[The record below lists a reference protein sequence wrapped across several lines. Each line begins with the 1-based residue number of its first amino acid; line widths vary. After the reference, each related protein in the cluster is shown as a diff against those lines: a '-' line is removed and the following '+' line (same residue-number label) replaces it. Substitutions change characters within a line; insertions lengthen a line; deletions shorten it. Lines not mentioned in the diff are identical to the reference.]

1 MEFAR
6 PEPFRAALWAPGP
19 HAQTILSHLW
29 KTPWAPLPWISEFLE
44 LEPGETLR
52 LEVLPG
58 DTDTVVVFFHGLGGN
73 AGSYYI
79 RRSAGLAAARGHSV
93 ISANHRGAGL
103 GMGLAKKPYH
113 CGSTGDVA
121 AVIAFA
127 RQRFPGKRVIA
138 AGFSLSAAM
147 LVLLLGRDK
156 HMALPDGAV
165 IVNPPGDLEACSHRL
180 LRGLNRLYD
189 RRFVKLLRHHVEA
202 RPGGTPLPPTP
213 NLRIFDEVYTAPQ
226 AGFKNRAD
234 YYTHCSC
241 GAHLGGIE
249 RPAVILTS
257 LDDPFAPAADLG
269 RPSPSVHL
277 HLERHGGHCGYLAA
291 HKTPQGNHRWMDYAL
306 DHYLE
311 ALRQNTRPELA
322 AKPTPDQPA

>member
-1 MEFAR
+1 MELAR
-6 PEPFRAALWAPGP
+6 PEPFHPALWAPGP

-29 KTPWAPLPWISEFLE
+29 KTPSAPLPWSSEFLE
-44 LEPGETLR
+44 LEAGERLR

-58 DTDTVVVFFHGLGGN
+58 DSDTVVVFFHGLGGH
-73 AGSYYI
+73 AGSSYV
-79 RRSAGLAAARGHSV
+79 RRSAGLATARGHSV

-103 GMGLAKKPYH
+103 GMGLAHRPYH

-121 AVIAFA
+121 AVIAFT
-127 RQRFPGKRVIA
+127 RRRFPGKRVLA

-156 HMALPDGAV
+156 HLAQPDGAV

-213 NLRIFDEVYTAPQ
+213 TLRDFDEVYTAPQ
-226 AGFKNRAD
+226 AGFKDRAD
-234 YYTHCSC
+234 YYANCSC
-241 GAHLGGIE
+241 GPHLGGID

-257 LDDPFAPAADLG
+257 EDDPFAPAADLG
-269 RPSPSVHL
+269 EPSPAVLL

-291 HKTPQGNHRWMDYAL
+291 NNTPRGNHRWIDYAL

-311 ALRQNTRPELA
+311 ALRQNAEVEPKSDRLNP
-322 AKPTPDQPA
+322 

>member
-1 MEFAR
+1 MELAR
-6 PEPFRAALWAPGP
+6 PEPFRPALWAPGP

-29 KTPWAPLPWISEFLE
+29 KTPWAPLAWSSEFLD
-44 LEPGETLR
+44 LEAGEALR
-52 LEVLPG
+52 LEVVPG

-93 ISANHRGAGL
+93 ISANPRGAGL

-113 CGSTGDVA
+113 CGSTSDVA

-127 RQRFPGKRVIA
+127 RQRFPGKQVIT

-147 LVLLLGRDK
+147 LALLLGRDK

-202 RPGGTPLPPTP
+202 RPGGAPLPPTP
-213 NLRIFDEVYTAPQ
+213 NLRVFDEVYTAPQ
-226 AGFKNRAD
+226 AGFKDRAD
-234 YYTHCSC
+234 YYENCSC
-241 GAHLGGIE
+241 GPHLGGIE

-257 LDDPFAPAADLG
+257 MDDPFAPAADLG
-269 RPSPSVHL
+269 QPSLAVHL
-277 HLERHGGHCGYLAA
+277 HLEGHGGHCGYLAA

-306 DHYLE
+306 DHYIE
-311 ALRQNTRPELA
+311 ALRQNSRVEQA
-322 AKPTPDQPA
+322 AEHTLNQPA

>member
-1 MEFAR
+1 MELAR
-6 PEPFRAALWAPGP
+6 PESFRPALWAPGP

-29 KTPWAPLPWISEFLE
+29 KTPWAPLAWSSEFLE
-44 LEPGETLR
+44 LEAGETLR

-113 CGSTGDVA
+113 CGSTSDVA
-121 AVIAFA
+121 AVIAYA
-127 RQRFPGKRVIA
+127 RHRFPGKQVIA

-156 HMALPDGAV
+156 HMAQPDGAM

-202 RPGGTPLPPTP
+202 RPNGTPLPPTP
-213 NLRIFDEVYTAPQ
+213 TLRAFDEVYTAPQ
-226 AGFKNRAD
+226 AGFKDRAD
-234 YYTHCSC
+234 YYANCSC
-241 GAHLGGIE
+241 GPHLGGIE
-249 RPAVILTS
+249 SPAVILTS
-257 LDDPFAPAADLG
+257 EDDPFAPAADLCQ
-269 RPSPSVHL
+269 PSSAVHF

-306 DHYLE
+306 DHYIE
-311 ALRQNTRPELA
+311 ALRQVTEVKSA
-322 AKPTPDQPA
+322 ADPIPNQPA